1 MPRYSG
7 LFRTAALFVCAFG
20 SVSLLFAVD
29 THVWQQDEQ
38 SEFNRGTI
46 KHLSVRSDGHIT
58 LAPAFRELADTG
70 VPYLWSIVQDSHGTL
85 YCAGGAPTGATTKI
99 YSVAPRGGSH
109 VVAEL
114 TALEVHALALDKQD
128 RLYAATS
135 PDSKVYRIGRDGKP
149 ELFFDTKAKYVWAM
163 AFDKSGNL
171 YVATGDE
178 GVIYRVTPDG
188 KGTEFFRTEETNARS
203 MIVDSHGDLIVGT
216 EPGGYITRITP
227 QGKSFVLFQTG
238 KREVTSVA
246 EHDGVLYA
254 AAVGGKPAQPS
265 LAAPARTTP
274 HPAAGASAG
283 SKAIVTVQPGAT
295 PPAAG
300 MLSLTAP
307 APAVAGGSEVYRI
320 DQDGFAEKLWS
331 STKDVVYAI
340 GFDPDG
346 KPLLGTGNK
355 GVIYRIDSSVLATQL
370 INAPPTQVT
379 SFLAGKDGLTYAV
392 TGNVGKVYAIG
403 PSYEKAGS
411 LESEVL
417 DVGSFAY
424 WGGAYLQSELD
435 GGTVSIETRSGN
447 VNRPQKNWSEWQ
459 PVELRSLNGS
469 VASPPARFL
478 QYRLTLKASAQSKS
492 PDVGSIEIGYLP
504 KNIAPVV
511 REIEIADANYRAST
525 STFLERN
532 VEPSGS
538 ALTLTL
544 PPIGNRKGAS
554 TPVRLEG
561 AGGMTLQYA
570 KSYVTARW
578 AASDANGDALTYK
591 VEIRGER
598 ESLWRFLKDK
608 VQESYLSFD
617 SSAFPDGKYIIRV
630 TASDAP
636 SNTPAAALSASLESD
651 PFVIDNTPPQV
662 IAGGVKEESG
672 ATLIE
677 FTAKDASSWINKTE
691 YSVNGGDW
699 TLLDP
704 VTKVSDGKEL
714 HYQLRI
720 PKSAAH
726 EQQMIAVRVF
736 DENDNGTVQRFVAP

>member
-1 MPRYSG
+1 MLRYSG
-7 LFRTAALFVCAFG
+7 RFRAAAFLLCAFG
-20 SVSLLFAVD
+20 SVSLSFAVD

-46 KHLSVRSDGHIT
+46 KHLSIRSDGHIT

-70 VPYLWSIVQDSHGTL
+70 VPYLWSIVQDSHGML

-99 YSVAPRGGSH
+99 YSVAPDGGNN

-114 TALEVHALALDKQD
+114 TTLEVHALAIDKQD

-135 PDSKVYRIGRDGKP
+135 LDSKIYRIGRDGKP

-178 GVIYRVTPDG
+178 GVIYRVTPGG
-188 KGTEFFRTEETNARS
+188 KGSEFFRTEETNARS
-203 MIVDSHGDLIVGT
+203 MIIDSKGDVIVGT
-216 EPGGYITRITP
+216 EPGGYITRITT

-246 EHDGVLYA
+246 EHDGILYA
-254 AAVGGKPAQPS
+254 AAVGGKPSQPS

-274 HPAAGASAG
+274 PPATPTSAG
-283 SKAIVTVQPGAT
+283 SKAVIAVQPGST
-295 PPAAG
+295 PPAG
-300 MLSLTAP
+300 IVSLAAAAAAT
-307 APAVAGGSEVYRI
+307 AGGSEVYRI
-320 DQDGFAEKLWS
+320 EHDGFAEKLWS
-331 STKDVVYAI
+331 SPKDVVYAI

-370 INAPPTQVT
+370 IDAPPTQVT
-379 SFLAGKDGLTYAV
+379 DFLAGKNGLTYAV

-403 PSYEKAGS
+403 PTYERTGS

-424 WGGAYLQSELD
+424 WGGAYLHSDLD
-435 GGTVSIETRSGN
+435 GGTVSIDTRSGN

-459 PVELRSLNGS
+459 PVELHGLNGA

-478 QYRLTLKASAQSKS
+478 QYRLTLKPSPQSKS
-492 PDVGSIEIGYLP
+492 PDIGSIEIGYLP
-504 KNIAPVV
+504 KNIAPAV
-511 REIEIADANYRAST
+511 RQVEVADANYRAST
-525 STFLERN
+525 SSFLERN

-544 PPIGNRKGAS
+544 PPIGSRESAS

-561 AGGMTLQYA
+561 TGGMTLQYA
-570 KSYVTARW
+570 KGYMTARW
-578 AASDANGDALTYK
+578 EASDANGDALTYK
-591 VEIRGER
+591 VEVRGER
-598 ESLWRFLKDK
+598 ESLWRLLKDK

-636 SNTPAAALSASLESD
+636 SNTPSAALSASLESA
-651 PFVIDNTPPQV
+651 PFTIDNTPPQ
-662 IAGGVKEESG
+662 IISGGVKDESG

-677 FTAKDASSWINKTE
+677 FTAKDDSSWIDKTE

-699 TLLDP
+699 TLLNP
-704 VTKVSDGKEL
+704 VTRVSDGKEL

-720 PKSAAH
+720 QKSASH
-726 EQQMIAVRVF
+726 EQQTIAVRVF

>member
-7 LFRTAALFVCAFG
+7 LLRTAALLFCAFG
-20 SVSLLFAVD
+20 SVSLSFAVD

-38 SEFNRGTI
+38 SEFNRGTV
-46 KHLSVRSDGHIT
+46 KHLSVRSDGHIS
-58 LAPAFRELADTG
+58 LAPTFRELADAG
-70 VPYLWSIVQDSHGTL
+70 VPYLWSIVQDSRGTL
-85 YCAGGAPTGATTKI
+85 YCAGGAPTGSTTKI
-99 YSVAPRGGSH
+99 YAVAPGGGSH
-109 VVAEL
+109 VAAEL
-114 TALEVHALALDKQD
+114 TGLEVHALAIDKQD

-135 PDSKVYRIGRDGKP
+135 PDSKIYRITRGGKP

-178 GVIYRVTPDG
+178 GVIYRVSPDG
-188 KGTEFFRTEETNARS
+188 KGSEFFQTEETNARS
-203 MIVDSHGDLIVGT
+203 MIVDSKGDLIVGT

-274 HPAAGASAG
+274 PPATPTSAG
-283 SKAIVTVQPGAT
+283 SKAVIAVQPGST
-295 PPAAG
+295 PPAG
-300 MLSLTAP
+300 IVSLAAAAAAKP
-307 APAVAGGSEVYRI
+307 GGSEFYRI
-320 DQDGFAEKLWS
+320 EQDGFAEELWS
-331 STKDVVYAI
+331 SPTKVVYAI
-340 GFDPDG
+340 GFDANG

-355 GVIYRIDSSVLATQL
+355 GGIYRIDSPVLATQL

-379 SFLAGKDGLTYAV
+379 DFLAGKNGVIYAV

-403 PSYEKAGS
+403 PGYEKTGS

-424 WGGAYLQSELD
+424 WGGAYLRSELD
-435 GGTVSIETRSGN
+435 GGTVSIDTRSGN

-459 PVELRSLNGS
+459 PVELHGLNGT
-469 VASPPARFL
+469 VASPSARFL
-478 QYRLTLKASAQSKS
+478 QYRLTLNAGPQSKS
-492 PDVGSIEIGYLP
+492 PDLSSIEIGYLP

-511 REIEIADANYRAST
+511 REVEAADANYRASV
-525 STFLERN
+525 SAFLERN

-538 ALTLTL
+538 ALTLAL
-544 PPIGNRKGAS
+544 PPIGSRKSAS
-554 TPVRLEG
+554 TPARIEG

-570 KSYVTARW
+570 KGYMTARW
-578 AASDANGDALTYK
+578 AASDPNGDALTYK

-598 ESLWRFLKDK
+598 ESHWIVLKDK
-608 VQESYLSFD
+608 LEESHLSFD
-617 SSAFPDGKYIIRV
+617 GSAFPDGTYVIRV

-636 SNTPAAALSASLESD
+636 SNTPSSALSASLESA
-651 PFVIDNTPPQV
+651 PIIIDNTPPQ
-662 IAGGVKEESG
+662 IISGGTKEESG
-672 ATLIE
+672 AAVIT

-699 TLLDP
+699 TLVEP
-704 VTKVSDGKEL
+704 VTRVSDGKEL
-714 HYQLRI
+714 RYELRI
-720 PKSAAH
+720 PKSDSKA
-726 EQQMIAVRVF
+726 QQLIAVRVF

>member
-7 LFRTAALFVCAFG
+7 LFRTAALILFVFG
-20 SVSLLFAVD
+20 SVSLSFAVD

-58 LAPAFRELADTG
+58 LAPTFRELADTG
-70 VPYLWSIVQDSHGTL
+70 VPYLWSVVQDSHGTL
-85 YCAGGAPTGATTKI
+85 YCAGGAPTGSTTKI
-99 YSVAPRGGSH
+99 YAVAPGGGSH

-114 TALEVHALALDKQD
+114 AALEVHALAVDKQD

-135 PDSKVYRIGRDGKP
+135 PDSKIYRMSRDGKP
-149 ELFFDTKAKYVWAM
+149 ELFFDTKAKYAWAM

-188 KGTEFFRTEETNARS
+188 KGTEFFRTDETNARS
-203 MIVDSHGDLIVGT
+203 MIIDSRGDLIVGT

-238 KREVTSVA
+238 KREVTAVA
-246 EHDGVLYA
+246 EHDGVLYVA
-254 AAVGGKPAQPS
+254 AAGGKPAQPS

-274 HPAAGASAG
+274 SPAATTSAG
-283 SKAIVTVQPGAT
+283 SKAVIAVQPGST
-295 PPAAG
+295 PPAG
-300 MLSLTAP
+300 IVSLAAAAAAT
-307 APAVAGGSEVYRI
+307 AGGSEVYRI
-320 DQDGFAEKLWS
+320 EHDGFAEKLWDS
-331 STKDVVYAI
+331 PKDVVYAI
-340 GFDPDG
+340 GFDTG
-346 KPLLGTGNK
+346 GRPLLGTGNK

-379 SFLAGKDGLTYAV
+379 AFLPGKAGVIYAA

-403 PSYEKAGS
+403 PGYEKSGS

-417 DVGSFAY
+417 DVRSFAY
-424 WGGAYLQSELD
+424 WGGAYLTSELD
-435 GGTVSIETRSGN
+435 GGAVSIDTRSGN
-447 VNRPQKNWSEWQ
+447 VNRPQKNWSEWH
-459 PVELRSLNGS
+459 PVDLHALNGA
-469 VASPPARFL
+469 VISPSARFL
-478 QYRLTLKASAQSKS
+478 QYRLTLKASPQSNS
-492 PDVGSIEIGYLP
+492 PEVSSVEIGYLP

-511 REIEIADANYRAST
+511 RQAEVAATNYRAST

-544 PPIGNRKGAS
+544 PPIGSGKSAS

-561 AGGMTLQYA
+561 TGGMTLQYA
-570 KSYVTARW
+570 KGYMTARW
-578 AASDANGDALTYK
+578 QASDANGDALTYK

-598 ESLWRFLKDK
+598 ESPWRVMKDK

-617 SSAFPDGKYIIRV
+617 SSAFPDGKYVIRV
-630 TASDAP
+630 TASDEP
-636 SNTPAAALSASLESD
+636 SNTPSAALSASLESA
-651 PFVIDNTPPQV
+651 PFIVDNTPPQV
-662 IAGGVKEESG
+662 ISG
-672 ATLIE
+672 ATKEEGGATVID

-691 YSVNGGDW
+691 YSVNGGEW
-699 TLLDP
+699 ILLEP
-704 VTKVSDGKEL
+704 VNRVSDGKEL
-714 HYQLRI
+714 QYELRI
-720 PKSAAH
+720 PKSASPV
-726 EQQMIAVRVF
+726 QQIIAVRVF
-736 DENDNGTVQRFVAP
+736 DENDNSAVQRFVAQ